1 MEKAMNKILTT
12 AIEIIVYSVS
22 SNVFAE
28 GYSMGEWSGHMWGS
42 GMKFASLMMIGCFA
56 LFVLA

>member
-22 SNVFAE
+22 SNIFAE
-28 GYSMGEWSGHMWGS
+28 GYSMGEWSGHM
-42 GMKFASLMMIGCFA
+42 
-56 LFVLA
+56 